1 MQMATKAF
9 LKEVPQGLDKCE
21 AVTVYLLMVWKHTI
35 GQEKTKNNLS
45 YLLESN
51 QVPHA
56 QLFNSICGLGGLVL
70 AIEFA
75 LELLKVSE
83 DLKEI
88 KTLGEICQNPNLH
101 FIYPVVKRA
110 TENLVYSSYYISE
123 WYEFLNEKP
132 YGDYTDWFDHI
143 AVGNKQGIIG
153 VSEIEKL
160 HQSLYL
166 KAFGLSLIHI

>member
-1 MQMATKAF
+1 MATTAF
-9 LKEVPQGLDKCE
+9 LKEVLQALDKCE

-35 GQEKTKNNLS
+35 GQEKTKNHLS

-56 QLFNSICGLGGLVL
+56 QLFNSICGRGGLVL

-75 LELLKVSE
+75 LKLLKVSE

-101 FIYPVVKRA
+101 FIYPVVKRG
-110 TENLVYSSYYISE
+110 
-123 WYEFLNEKP
+123 NEK
-132 YGDYTDWFDHI
+132 
-143 AVGNKQGIIG
+143 
-153 VSEIEKL
+153 
-160 HQSLYL
+160 
-166 KAFGLSLIHI
+166 LISRQDQRKS